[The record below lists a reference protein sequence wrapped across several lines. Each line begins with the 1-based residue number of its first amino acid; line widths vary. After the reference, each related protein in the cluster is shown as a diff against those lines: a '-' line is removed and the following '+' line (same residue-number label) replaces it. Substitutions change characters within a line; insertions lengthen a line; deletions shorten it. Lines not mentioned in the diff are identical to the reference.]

1 MLEYRITARRLDA
14 HGSEATC
21 KAARLGL
28 DTDPKGRVDAFNPAE
43 LLLAAV
49 AACMIKNI
57 ERVAPMLKLVIRGVE
72 VSLHGV
78 RQDSPPKIASLTYE
92 LIVDTDADDHKLEL
106 LHQNVRKYGTIYN
119 TVAEA
124 TRLEGRI
131 VRRSNARR

>member
-21 KAARLGL
+21 KAARLDL
-28 DTDPKGRVDAFNPAE
+28 DTDPKGRLDTFNPAE

-57 ERVAPMLKLVIRGVE
+57 ERVAPILKLEIRGVE

-78 RQDSPPKIASLTYE
+78 RQDRPPKMASLTYE

-106 LHQNVRKYGTIYN
+106 LHQNVRRYGTIYN

>member
-21 KAARLGL
+21 KSARLDL
-28 DTDPKGRVDAFNPAE
+28 DTDPNGRPDAFNPAE

-57 ERVAPMLKLVIRGVE
+57 ERVAPLLKLEIRGVE
-72 VSLHGV
+72 VSVHGV
-78 RQDSPPKIASLTYE
+78 RQDSPPRMTSLTYE

-106 LHQNVRKYGTIYN
+106 LHQNVRKYGTIFN

-124 TRLEGRI
+124 THLEGRI
-131 VRRSNARR
+131 IRRFNVRP

>member
-1 MLEYRITARRLDA
+1 MLEYRITARRIDA
-14 HGSEATC
+14 HDSEATC
-21 KAARLGL
+21 KDARLDL
-28 DTDPKGRVDAFNPAE
+28 DTDPKGRPDAFNPAE

-49 AACMIKNI
+49 ADCMIKNI
-57 ERVAPMLKLVIRGVE
+57 ERVAPLLKLEIGGVE
-72 VSLHGV
+72 VSLYGT
-78 RQDSPPKIASLTYE
+78 RQDSPLKMTSLTYE

-131 VRRSNARR
+131 IRRLDARP

>member
-28 DTDPKGRVDAFNPAE
+28 DTDPKGRLDAFNPAE

-49 AACMIKNI
+49 VACMIKNI
-57 ERVAPMLKLVIRGVE
+57 ERVAPMLKLVILGVE

-78 RQDSPPKIASLTYE
+78 RQDNPPKIASLTDE
-92 LIVDTDADDHKLEL
+92 LVVDTDADNHKLEL

-131 VRRSNARR
+131 VRRSNAHP

>member
-21 KAARLGL
+21 KAARLDL
-28 DTDPKGRVDAFNPAE
+28 DTDPKWRLDTFNPAE

-57 ERVAPMLKLVIRGVE
+57 ERVAPILKLEIRGVE

-78 RQDSPPKIASLTYE
+78 RQDRPPKMASLTYE

-106 LHQNVRKYGTIYN
+106 LHQNVRRYGTIYN